1 MTPAPLTLSLTLDT
15 DWGAATGAGIAGG
28 VDSVVE
34 KDSSGRPVLRATI
47 LTGIMREQALNAASS
62 KDRKSV
68 V

>member
-34 KDSSGRPVLRATI
+34 KDKFV
-47 LTGIMREQALNAASS
+47 
-62 KDRKSV
+62 DRKSV